1 MYDASW
7 DDQVLDRAA
16 VLAYYF
22 SFALFPALLFLA
34 ALLGLL
40 PVPDLMSEL
49 MGYAHR
55 VLPPDAASLLAK
67 TLGEIVAGASGGL
80 LSIGAAAA
88 LWSASSGMAS
98 IMGALNTVY
107 RIVDPRS
114 WLRQRL
120 IAVWLTVAFSL
131 FVLTALL
138 LLFFGERIGEAV
150 AARLGVGPLFSLVWN
165 IVQWPVVIFLV
176 FTGLALVHYLAP
188 ARSRGWHWFTPGA
201 IFTVAAW
208 LTMSF
213 GLRVYVTY
221 FSNYNA
227 TYGSIG
233 GVILLM
239 LWIYLSGIV
248 LLLGAEIDA
257 QIERADVLP

>member
-7 DDQVLDRAA
+7 DDQILDRAA
-16 VLAYYF
+16 ALAYYF
-22 SFALFPALLFLA
+22 AFALFPALLFLA

-49 MGYAHR
+49 MGYTHR
-55 VLPPDAASLLAK
+55 VLPPDAASLIAK
-67 TLGEIVAGASGGL
+67 TLAEIVAGASGGL
-80 LSIGAAAA
+80 LSLGAAVA

-98 IMGALNTVY
+98 IMGALNAVS

-114 WLRQRL
+114 WIRQRL
-120 IAVWLTVAFSL
+120 IAIWLTVAFSL
-131 FVLTALL
+131 FVLTGLL

-150 AARLGVGPLFSLVWN
+150 ATRLGVGPLFSLGWN
-165 IVQWPVVIFLV
+165 IVQWPVAIFLV

-188 ARSRGWHWFTPGA
+188 ARSRGWHWFTPGVV
-201 IFTVAAW
+201 FTVAAW

-221 FSNYNA
+221 FGNYNA

-239 LWIYLSGIV
+239 LWIYLSGIA

-257 QIERADVLP
+257 QIERAG